1 LSTVAAGDKGGE
13 SAESFVTCGPSA
25 AGGINIISATF
36 LPGSQL
42 MYVAFEDGHAS
53 AHVPASCNN
62 YVKLDMSQW
71 F

>member
-1 LSTVAAGDKGGE
+1 
-13 SAESFVTCGPSA
+13 VTCGPSA

-42 MYVAFEDGHAS
+42 MYVAFEDGHA
-53 AHVPASCNN
+53 AGHVPASCNN